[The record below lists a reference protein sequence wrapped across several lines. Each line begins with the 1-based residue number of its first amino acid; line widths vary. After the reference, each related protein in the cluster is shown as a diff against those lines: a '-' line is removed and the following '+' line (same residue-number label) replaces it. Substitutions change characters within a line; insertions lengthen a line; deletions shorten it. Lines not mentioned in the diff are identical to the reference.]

1 VLFDAL
7 AFAVEAHGRVRHL
20 RKGTRFPYMIHPIRV
35 AWILERHGYDNELVA
50 AGLLHD
56 TIEDTDVTSDQIAE
70 HFGERVA
77 RFVEAASADKTLG
90 WRPAREAT
98 IVKIGKLEAD
108 VLPLLSADKIDNVR
122 SIRDTIAE
130 RGGEKTWQ
138 IFNADREDQAWY
150 YRSLAAA
157 FLARDPDVPLF
168 QTLAREVDA
177 VFPS

>member
-1 VLFDAL
+1 MPTAESAISARGHV
-7 AFAVEAHGRVRHL
+7 
-20 RKGTRFPYMIHPIRV
+20 PYMIHPIRV
-35 AWILERHGYDNELVA
+35 AWILERHGYDDELVA

-56 TIEDTDVTSDQIAE
+56 TIEDTDVTQDQIAE
-70 HFGERVA
+70 HFGERMA

-90 WRPAREAT
+90 WRPSREAT
-98 IVKIGKLEAD
+98 IVKIEKLETD

-130 RGGEKTWQ
+130 RGEEKTWQ
-138 IFNADREDQAWY
+138 IFNADRADHAWY
-150 YRSLAAA
+150 YRSLADA

-168 QTLAREVDA
+168 QMLAREVDA